1 MRISDWSS
9 DVCSSDLISE
19 TIEVRDGAGV
29 SSAGG
34 KLNCTALFALDFE
47 GDDAY
52 IVAVSGGRLHLV
64 GAKASGLKAIALTT
78 IDRTRSVGELRFD
91 GAEAEPLADDGGVAT
106 ARLRD
111 AGRVILAADSLG
123 AGQAMIEKA
132 VDYAGQREQFG
143 RLIGSFQAVKHMCA
157 RMAARHEPCR
167 SLVWYAAPA
176 FDAVPNEASLGACH
190 AKSPTAAVHRFV
202 SRQL

>member
-34 KLNCTALFALDFE
+34 KLNGTALFALDSE

-52 IVAVSGGRLHLV
+52 IVADSGGRLHLV
-64 GAKASGLKAIALTT
+64 VAKASGLKAIALPT

-91 GAEAEPLADDGGVAT
+91 GARTERRLDGHECVST
-106 ARLRD
+106 
-111 AGRVILAADSLG
+111 GRSGGWAYHYKNT
-123 AGQAMIEKA
+123 E
-132 VDYAGQREQFG
+132 
-143 RLIGSFQAVKHMCA
+143 
-157 RMAARHEPCR
+157 
-167 SLVWYAAPA
+167 
-176 FDAVPNEASLGACH
+176 
-190 AKSPTAAVHRFV
+190 
-202 SRQL
+202 